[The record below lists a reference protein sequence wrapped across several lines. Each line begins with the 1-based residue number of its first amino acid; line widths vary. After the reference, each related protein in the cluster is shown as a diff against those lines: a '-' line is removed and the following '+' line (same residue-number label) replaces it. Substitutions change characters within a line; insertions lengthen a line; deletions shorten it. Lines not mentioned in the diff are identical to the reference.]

1 MKFAFGVASI
11 VIGYALLY
19 QGAYMARMYEPDTG
33 GFRVGPPPLAVLLG
47 FVKVDTKSTDPAPV
61 AQAPFTWGG

>member
-1 MKFAFGVASI
+1 MKFAFGVASV

-33 GFRVGPPPLAVLLG
+33 GFRVGVPPIAVLLG
-47 FVKVDTKSTDPAPV
+47 FVKVDTRSFESTPT